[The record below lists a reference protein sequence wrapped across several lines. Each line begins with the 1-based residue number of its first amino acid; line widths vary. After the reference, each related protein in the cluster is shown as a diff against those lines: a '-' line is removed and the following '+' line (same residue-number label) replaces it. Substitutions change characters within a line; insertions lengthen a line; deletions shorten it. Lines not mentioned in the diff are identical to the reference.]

1 MATGKYKR
9 EKIPVICIECG
20 KPFKSLSLQAK
31 YCDKCK
37 LKIKRLK
44 HRLYSRKIREEKR
57 INRVLTCENCGKD
70 ISGLKYSKKF
80 CHDCKEQSY
89 SDRRKK
95 YYLGNKKS
103 IKEYQKNYYQ
113 IEDNKIRHREIARES
128 ARRLKKDRK

>member
-37 LKIKRLK
+37 LKIKRMK
-44 HRLYSRKIREEKR
+44 HREYSRKIREEKR
-57 INRVLTCENCGKD
+57 LNRGLKCQSCGAD
-70 ISGLKYSKKF
+70 ISKMKYSKKF
-80 CHDCKEQSY
+80 CSDCKEKSY

-95 YYLGNKKS
+95 YYLKNRKAIG
-103 IKEYQKNYYQ
+103 EYQRNYYQ
-113 IEDNKIRHREIARES
+113 IPNNKEKHREIAKMS
-128 ARRLKKDRK
+128 ARRKSKK